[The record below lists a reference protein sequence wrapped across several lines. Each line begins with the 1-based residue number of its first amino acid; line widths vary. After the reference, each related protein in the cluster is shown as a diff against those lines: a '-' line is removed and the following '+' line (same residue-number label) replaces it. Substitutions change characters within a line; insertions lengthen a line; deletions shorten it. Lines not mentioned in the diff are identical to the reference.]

1 MTCYDGEVSDQISSP
16 RVPWP
21 EIPIR
26 GQNSVP
32 LHWRCF
38 KKGLSDQVNESYLRD
53 KNGDLYQPASDWAYF
68 IPMME
73 MSGLKRIAAI
83 NKVLYAYNK
92 HSKNDY
98 ILYGKKMMENVREIR
113 EAPPAPE
120 APANTKLTNW
130 KL

>member
-1 MTCYDGEVSDQISSP
+1 MFPSHD
-16 RVPWP
+16 
-21 EIPIR
+21 
-26 GQNSVP
+26 P
-32 LHWRCF
+32 L
-38 KKGLSDQVNESYLRD
+38 KESYLRD

-73 MSGLKRIAAI
+73 ISGFERIGKI
-83 NKVLYAYNK
+83 NKILYAYNM

-98 ILYGKKMMENVREIR
+98 ILYGEKMMENVAEIR
-113 EAPPAPE
+113 EAQPARE